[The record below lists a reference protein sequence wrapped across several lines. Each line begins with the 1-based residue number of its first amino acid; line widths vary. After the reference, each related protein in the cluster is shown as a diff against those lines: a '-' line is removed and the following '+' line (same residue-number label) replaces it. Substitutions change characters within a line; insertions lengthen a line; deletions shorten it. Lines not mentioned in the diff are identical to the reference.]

1 MIPTFLRQCALK
13 GTVVIHGDG
22 NKTRDFVYVDDVV
35 DAFVAASKLEDSDET
50 VINVGSG
57 QETTVN
63 EVLTLAQKVT
73 GVEPQVIHN
82 PRRVGGAERMCADLT
97 IAKKKLDYQ
106 PKVML
111 EEGMRRTFEAD
122 ENLKQ

>member
-1 MIPTFLRQCALK
+1 MDRKSKGRESVQNFFQFLFSPVSLVLVRLYTD
-13 GTVVIHGDG
+13 GTYRHTGV
-22 NKTRDFVYVDDVV
+22 
-35 DAFVAASKLEDSDET
+35 ET
-50 VINVGSG
+50 SVK
-57 QETTVN
+57 
-63 EVLTLAQKVT
+63 EVLAIAEKVT

-97 IAKKKLDYQ
+97 IAGKKLNYA

-122 ENLKQ
+122 ENLRK